1 MDNVIY
7 IVEMHCYDGYMR
19 YGIYSN
25 IEKAKEKLQKLFIIQ
40 SKYSFKDKN
49 TEMKY
54 EWISDKL
61 FVLKVIRNNNE
72 NIHEEFKITKEI
84 IL

>member
-7 IVEMHCYDGYMR
+7 IVEMYCYDGYKR

-25 IEKAKEKLQKLFIIQ
+25 IEKAKEKLQNLFIIQ

-49 TEMKY
+49 IETKY